1 MAGLKE
7 HIFLIGFM
15 GCGKSTNAECL
26 AEMTGARQVEM
37 DQMIA
42 GQQGLSIP
50 EIFERYG
57 EEYFRDLETALLR
70 SLQGRNGCVVSCGG
84 GVPLR
89 RENVTEM
96 KKIGEVILLTAT
108 PETIYSRTRGSD
120 DRPNLKNRKS
130 PEAIAELL
138 EQRRPKYEAA
148 ADRIIATDHRTID
161 SICEELSRLVLN

>member
-1 MAGLKE
+1 MNVTAKNISVIWKPPCCE
-7 HIFLIGFM
+7 
-15 GCGKSTNAECL
+15 
-26 AEMTGARQVEM
+26 V
-37 DQMIA
+37 
-42 GQQGLSIP
+42 
-50 EIFERYG
+50 
-57 EEYFRDLETALLR
+57 FRAETA
-70 SLQGRNGCVVSCGG
+70 VVSCGG

>member
-1 MAGLKE
+1 MNQKPEKNLV
-7 HIFLIGFM
+7 LIGFM
-15 GCGKSTNAECL
+15 GCGKSSVAAALGRHCQMEV
-26 AEMTGARQVEM
+26 VEM

-50 EIFERYG
+50 EIFEHYG

-70 SLQGRNGCVVSCGG
+70 SLQG

>member
-1 MAGLKE
+1 MLSRYRIHDHSAFFSGFFCMKTLATALHMCYTDYNLLFITSQYKSKKRKPMNQKPE
-7 HIFLIGFM
+7 KNLVLIGFM
-15 GCGKSTNAECL
+15 GCGKSSVAAALGRHCQMEV
-26 AEMTGARQVEM
+26 VEM

-89 RENVTEM
+89 RKTLQ
-96 KKIGEVILLTAT
+96 K
-108 PETIYSRTRGSD
+108 
-120 DRPNLKNRKS
+120 
-130 PEAIAELL
+130 
-138 EQRRPKYEAA
+138 
-148 ADRIIATDHRTID
+148 
-161 SICEELSRLVLN
+161 